1 MDEQGTQP
9 APNSRVGDLAIHA
22 RTELA
27 KRIVGQAEVIDQCLS
42 ALLAGGH
49 VLLEGVPG
57 LAKTLLVKSIGE
69 LFRLQFQR
77 IQGTSDM
84 MPADLLG
91 TNVFS
96 QASGDFQFHRG
107 PLFADIVLVDEVN
120 RMPPRTQAA
129 LLESMEERQITSD
142 GVRYPL
148 GTFFTVFATQNP
160 LEFEGTY
167 PLPEAQ
173 LDRFLLKVIVPY
185 PDEGEETQ
193 ILSLFEK
200 GATRTEETL
209 AALEPLDPNALGEA
223 QKEVADVVVEPGL
236 LRYVTQL
243 VRATRTSP
251 QLSLGASPRAALS
264 LLYVSKAFAALDG
277 RNYLIP
283 DDVQRAVSPV
293 LRHRIQ
299 LRPEAQLDGLA
310 PDQVLK
316 EVIRSVPVPKS

>member
-1 MDEQGTQP
+1 MEEAQKEAQVNVV
-9 APNSRVGDLAIHA
+9 AAMAAHA
-22 RTELA
+22 RTQLG
-27 KRIVGQAEVIDQCLS
+27 KRIVGQGAVIEQCLA
-42 ALLAGGH
+42 ALLGGGH

-57 LAKTLLVKSIGE
+57 LAKTLLVKSVGE

-91 TNVFS
+91 TNVFNQS
-96 QASGDFQFHRG
+96 SGEFQFHRG

-148 GTFFTVFATQNP
+148 GTYFTVFATQNP

-173 LDRFLLKVIVPY
+173 LDRFLLKIVVPY
-185 PDEGEETQ
+185 PSELEETQ

-200 GATRTEETL
+200 AASRAEETL
-209 AALEPLDPNALGEA
+209 AALEPLEANALDAA
-223 QKEVADVVVEPGL
+223 QKEVAAVIVEPGL
-236 LRYVTQL
+236 LRYVAQL

-283 DDVQRAVSPV
+283 DDVQKAVLPV

-316 EVIRSVPVPKS
+316 EVIRSVAVPKS

>member
-1 MDEQGTQP
+1 MEEIQT
-9 APNSRVGDLAIHA
+9 SVVGELVTYA
-22 RTELA
+22 RAQLG
-27 KRIVGQAEVIDQCLS
+27 KRIVGQAVVIEQCLA

-57 LAKTLLVKSIGE
+57 LAKTLLVKSLGE

-91 TNVFS
+91 TNVFN
-96 QASGDFQFHRG
+96 QASGNFQFHRG
-107 PLFADIVLVDEVN
+107 PLFADIVLIDEVN

-148 GTFFTVFATQNP
+148 GTYFTVFATQNP
-160 LEFEGTY
+160 IEFEGTY

-173 LDRFLLKVIVPY
+173 LDRFLMKVNVPY
-185 PDEGEETQ
+185 PDEAEETQ

-200 GATRTEETL
+200 RANRSEETL
-209 AALEPLDPNALGEA
+209 APIDPLDSSTLAAA
-223 QKEVADVVVEPGL
+223 QQAVAGVIVEPGL
-236 LRYVTQL
+236 LRYITQL
-243 VRATRTSP
+243 TRATRTSP

-264 LLYVSKAFAALDG
+264 LLYVSKAIAALDG

-283 DDVQRAVSPV
+283 DDVQRAVLPV

-310 PDQVLK
+310 ADQVLK
-316 EVIRSVPVPKS
+316 EVIRSVAVPKS

>member
-1 MDEQGTQP
+1 MDEQSTQP
-9 APNSRVGDLAIHA
+9 AAVSRVEGLAAHVHG
-22 RTELA
+22 ELA
-27 KRIVGQAEVIDQCLS
+27 KRIVGQQEVIDQCLA

-57 LAKTLLVKSIGE
+57 LAKTLLVKSFGE
-69 LFRLQFQR
+69 LLRLHFQR

-91 TNVFS
+91 TNVFN
-96 QASGDFQFHRG
+96 QASSDFQFHKG

-160 LEFEGTY
+160 VEFEGTY

-173 LDRFLLKVIVPY
+173 LDRFLMKVLVPY
-185 PDEGEETQ
+185 PEEDDETQ
-193 ILSLFEK
+193 ILTLFEK
-200 GATRTEETL
+200 SGMRVEQSVAELTPIEANTL
-209 AALEPLDPNALGEA
+209 AEA
-223 QKEVADVVVEPGL
+223 QKEVAEVLVEASL
-236 LRYVTQL
+236 LRYVAQL

-251 QLSLGASPRAALS
+251 QLSLGASPRASLS
-264 LLYVSKAFAALDG
+264 LLFVSKALAALDG

-299 LRPEAQLDGLA
+299 LRPEAQLDGLS

-316 EVIRSVPVPKS
+316 EVLRTVPVPKS

>member
-1 MDEQGTQP
+1 MEEQATQP
-9 APNSRVGDLAIHA
+9 APSSRVGDLAAHA
-22 RTELA
+22 RAQLG
-27 KRIVGQAEVIDQCLS
+27 KRIVGQGEVIEQCLA

-57 LAKTLLVKSIGE
+57 LAKTLLVKSVGE

-91 TNVFS
+91 TNVFN

-107 PLFADIVLVDEVN
+107 PLFADIVLVDEIN

-148 GTFFTVFATQNP
+148 GAFFTVFATQNP
-160 LEFEGTY
+160 IEFEGTY

-173 LDRFLLKVIVPY
+173 LDRFLLKVVVPY
-185 PDEGEETQ
+185 PEEAEETQ

-200 GATRTEETL
+200 GTSRSGQTL
-209 AALEPLDPNALGEA
+209 AKVDPLESNALETA
-223 QKEVADVVVEPGL
+223 QKEVADVIVEAGL
-236 LRYVTQL
+236 LHYITQL

-264 LLYVSKAFAALDG
+264 LLYVSKALAALDS

-283 DDVQRAVSPV
+283 DDVQRAVPPV

-310 PDQVLK
+310 PEQVLK
-316 EVIRSVPVPKS
+316 EVVRSVPVPKQ

>member
-1 MDEQGTQP
+1 MEEQGTQP
-9 APNSRVGDLAIHA
+9 APHSCVGELAAHA
-22 RTELA
+22 RAQLG
-27 KRIVGQAEVIDQCLS
+27 KRIVGQVEVIEQCLA

-57 LAKTLLVKSIGE
+57 LAKTLLVKSVGE

-91 TNVFS
+91 TNVFNQS
-96 QASGDFQFHRG
+96 SGNFQFHRG
-107 PLFADIVLVDEVN
+107 PLFADIVLVDEIN

-148 GTFFTVFATQNP
+148 GAFFTVFATQNP
-160 LEFEGTY
+160 IEFEGTY

-173 LDRFLLKVIVPY
+173 LDRFLLKVVVPY
-185 PDEGEETQ
+185 PEEAEETQ

-200 GATRTEETL
+200 GTSRAEQTL
-209 AALEPLDPNALGEA
+209 ATIDPLEPNALEA
-223 QKEVADVVVEPGL
+223 SQKEVADVIVEAGL
-236 LRYVTQL
+236 LRYITQL

-264 LLYVSKAFAALDG
+264 LLYVSKALAALDS

-283 DDVQRAVSPV
+283 DDVQRAVPPV

-316 EVIRSVPVPKS
+316 EVIRSVPVPKQ

>member
-1 MDEQGTQP
+1 MDAQTS
-9 APNSRVGDLAIHA
+9 AVGELAAHA
-22 RTELA
+22 RTQLA
-27 KRIVGQAEVIDQCLS
+27 KRIIGQAVVIDQCMA

-57 LAKTLLVKSIGE
+57 LAKTLLVKSFGE

-91 TNVFS
+91 TNVFNQS
-96 QASGDFQFHRG
+96 SGDFQFHRG
-107 PLFADIVLVDEVN
+107 PLFADIVLIDEVN

-148 GTFFTVFATQNP
+148 GAYFTVFATQNP
-160 LEFEGTY
+160 IEFEGTY

-173 LDRFLLKVIVPY
+173 LDRFLLKVVVPY
-185 PDEGEETQ
+185 PEEAEETQ
-193 ILSLFEK
+193 ILTLFEK
-200 GATRTEETL
+200 SGSRAEETL
-209 AALEPLDPNALGEA
+209 SPLEPLDPDALAAA
-223 QKEVADVVVEPGL
+223 QKEVAAVIVEPGL
-236 LRYVTQL
+236 LRYITQL
-243 VRATRTSP
+243 ARATRTSP
-251 QLSLGASPRAALS
+251 QLSLGASPRASLS
-264 LLYVSKAFAALDG
+264 LLYVSKALAALDS

-283 DDVQRAVSPV
+283 DDVQRAVPPV

-316 EVIRSVPVPKS
+316 EIIHSIAVPKS